1 MKHLIAAIFLTTT
14 LLLTNSSPVFAQTG
28 ECATLQCPFGF
39 HRRPLV
45 GSTCECMPDPAGT
58 SILDKL
64 DPLRQPGGNL
74 LVADQLSTPGGI
86 ISRLMSFAFPLAGMI
101 LFVMILFGG
110 FQMLA
115 GGGDQKALEAGRQRV
130 TFAII
135 GFLLLFSS
143 YWIAQILETLL
154 NIKIL

>member
-1 MKHLIAAIFLTTT
+1 MKRRIIIAIFTAVFLFVAPT
-14 LLLTNSSPVFAQTG
+14 LVSAQTG
-28 ECATLQCPFGF
+28 ECSTLQCPFGS
-39 HRRPLV
+39 HRQPLV
-45 GSTCECMPDPAGT
+45 GTTCECMPNPPGSST
-58 SILDKL
+58 LDDL
-64 DPLRQPGGNL
+64 DPLKQAGGNF
-74 LVADQLSTPGGI
+74 LVAEQLSTPGGI

-101 LFVMILFGG
+101 LFVMILIGG
-110 FQMLA
+110 FQMLS
-115 GGGDQKALEAGRQRV
+115 GGGDQKAMEGGRQRV

>member
-1 MKHLIAAIFLTTT
+1 MIVAFLFTFS
-14 LLLTNSSPVFAQTG
+14 LLLGLTRSAFAQVSG
-28 ECATLQCPFGF
+28 QGINDPRQA
-39 HRRPLV
+39 V
-45 GSTCECMPDPAGT
+45 GAQGTQESAG
-58 SILDKL
+58 SIFDQV
-64 DPLRQPGGNL
+64 DPLKQDGSDPEL
-74 LVADQLSTPGGI
+74 AEQLSTPGGI

-101 LFVMILFGG
+101 LFVMILIGG

-115 GGGDQKALEAGRQRV
+115 GGGEQKSMEAGRQRV
-130 TFAII
+130 TFAVI